1 MTDKTLTILI
11 VEDNA
16 AHAELIC
23 RSIEDSGSGVDLIV
37 LDTLA
42 NARKQI
48 NLNTPSLVITD
59 LNLPDGKGTDLI
71 NSDEVNRNYPVI
83 LMTSFGDENIAVDAI
98 KSGALDYIV
107 KTPEAFNAMPKSID
121 RVLREWQHI
130 TTSQQAQLA
139 LMHKESEQQEILNS
153 IVDGV
158 ITIDETSKIL
168 SFNTVAEKLFGY
180 TSDELIGGDLLQLMP
195 DVYRNKHKQG
205 IDRFITSGDAH
216 IINSSGVELEAQ
228 RKDNTCFPIRLSIA
242 ELPKCDNN
250 RRRFIGMCQD
260 LSQFKQQ
267 EEQLRRSQKMESL
280 GKLTGGIA
288 HDYNNMLGV
297 ILGYAELLEIALKG
311 QGKLSKYAHEIH
323 RAGERGAKLTKKL
336 LAFSQQK
343 NSNSELVNIND
354 LLLDEQHMLSKTL
367 TARIKLNYDLYD
379 SVWPVELDKGD
390 LEDALVNMCI
400 NSMHAIKENGE
411 LTLRTH
417 NELLDINDA
426 RLLHLEPGCYVQLSI
441 TDTGCGMDSQTVER
455 IFDPFFSTKGEM
467 GTGLGLSQVYSFV
480 ERTGGSVNVYS
491 EKGKG
496 TRFVIYFPRSTKSEK
511 NEQDTQIINIKSLSG
526 TEVILVVDD
535 EPSLVE
541 LAQDILSNQGYH
553 VLTANDGVQ
562 ALLVLEKEKVDLV
575 FSDII
580 MPNFDGYQLYEHVKI
595 NHPHVKILMASGFTD
610 NRHKQH
616 KDDTI
621 EDLLIQ
627 KPYTSNTLLG
637 RVRSLLNE
645 G

>member
-121 RVLREWQHI
+121 RVLREWQYI

>member
-1 MTDKTLTILI
+1 MTDKTLTIL
-11 VEDNA
+11 
-16 AHAELIC
+16 HAELIC

-107 KTPEAFNAMPKSID
+107 KTPEAFNAMPKSIE

-130 TTSQQAQLA
+130 TASQQAQLA

-216 IINSSGVELEAQ
+216 IIYSSGVELEAQ

-288 HDYNNMLGV
+288 HDFNNMLGV

-311 QGKLSKYAHEIH
+311 QDKLSKYAHEIH

-336 LAFSQQK
+336 LAFSRQQ
-343 NSNSELVNIND
+343 NSNSELVNINN
-354 LLLDEQHMLSKTL
+354 LLLDVQHMLSKTL

-511 NEQDTQIINIKSLSG
+511 NEQDTQIIDIKSLNG

-535 EPSLVE
+535 ETSLVE
-541 LAQDILSNQGYH
+541 LAQDILSNHGYH

-595 NHPHVKILMASGFTD
+595 NHPHVKLLMVSGFTD

-616 KDDTI
+616 TDDTI